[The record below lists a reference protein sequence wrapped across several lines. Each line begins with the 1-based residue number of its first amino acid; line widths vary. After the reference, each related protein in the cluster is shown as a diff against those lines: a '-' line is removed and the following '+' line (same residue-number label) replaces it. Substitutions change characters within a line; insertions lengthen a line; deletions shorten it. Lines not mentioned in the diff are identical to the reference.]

1 MDWDRANGS
10 FFTAILIAHC
20 PKLEG
25 ECSDYKATNGFCALQ
40 LLFTT
45 CPTTGNLTKEKTF
58 ESVSYSFCCILV
70 YFLPPRYQR
79 ATSCNCYC
87 PGNQPSSPSFSGASP
102 LTIRGRLRGKPKS
115 AALRSPSKWKW
126 TLLFTGVSSNLFA
139 FLLISGSCVGSVFSQ
154 HQNARETRSC
164 CAPEHLL
171 GYYHQEIRRAK

>member
-70 YFLPPRYQR
+70 YFLPPTLS
-79 ATSCNCYC
+79 ACNILHLLL
-87 PGNQPSSPSFSGASP
+87 PWQPALLS
-102 LTIRGRLRGKPKS
+102 IILRRFTPHHQAPREAKICC
-115 AALRSPSKWKW
+115 LRSPSKWKR

-139 FLLISGSCVGSVFSQ
+139 FLLI
-154 HQNARETRSC
+154 
-164 CAPEHLL
+164 
-171 GYYHQEIRRAK
+171 